1 MYQEL
6 AGGLLLR
13 GQEQERERLRNRID
27 RLRQL
32 ERGDATG
39 PGWRSPAPAIM
50 REPAPVREC
59 SPGPSF
65 WEWALAMR
73 LAGTKS

>member
-13 GQEQERERLRNRID
+13 GQEQERERFRDQIR
-27 RLRQL
+27 RLAEL

-39 PGWRSPAPAIM
+39 PGWRH
-50 REPAPVREC
+50 PAPVIKREPEPTRQR
-59 SPGPSF
+59 SRGPVLRQ
-65 WEWALAMR
+65 WIQALR
-73 LAGTKS
+73 PAGANG

>member
-6 AGGLLLR
+6 GSALLLR
-13 GQEQERERLRNRID
+13 GQEQERERFRTRID

-39 PGWRSPAPAIM
+39 PGWRSPAAVIE
-50 REPAPVREC
+50 REPGPARER
-59 SPGPSF
+59 SRGPSF

>member
-1 MYQEL
+1 MYQGL

-13 GQEQERERLRNRID
+13 GQEQERERFRNRID

-39 PGWRSPAPAIM
+39 PGWRSPAPAIT
-50 REPAPVREC
+50 REPAPAHERLRA
-59 SPGPSF
+59 PSF

>member
-1 MYQEL
+1 MYHEL

-13 GQEQERERLRNRID
+13 GQEQERERLRTRID

-39 PGWRSPAPAIM
+39 PGWPSPAAAVR
-50 REPAPVREC
+50 REPEPAHEC
-59 SPGPSF
+59 SRGPSF

-73 LAGTKS
+73 LAGTKG

>member
-27 RLRQL
+27 RLREL

-39 PGWRSPAPAIM
+39 PGWHSPAMAVR
-50 REPAPVREC
+50 REPEPAHESSRE
-59 SPGPSF
+59 PLF

-73 LAGTKS
+73 LVGTRS

>member
-6 AGGLLLR
+6 VGGLLLR
-13 GQEQERERLRNRID
+13 GQEQERDRFRRQID

-32 ERGDATG
+32 EGVAATG
-39 PGWRSPAPAIM
+39 PGWRSPAAAIM
-50 REPAPVREC
+50 REPETVREGWR
-59 SPGPSF
+59 GPSF

-73 LAGTKS
+73 LAGAKS

>member
-6 AGGLLLR
+6 GSALLLR
-13 GQEQERERLRNRID
+13 GQEQERERFRTRID

-39 PGWRSPAPAIM
+39 PGWRSPASAVK
-50 REPAPVREC
+50 RESEPARE
-59 SPGPSF
+59 SSREPSF
-65 WEWALAMR
+65 WQWALAMR
-73 LAGTKS
+73 LVGAKT

>member
-13 GQEQERERLRNRID
+13 GQEQERERLRTRID

-32 ERGDATG
+32 GGGDATG
-39 PGWRSPAPAIM
+39 PGWRSPALAIM
-50 REPAPVREC
+50 REPAPAHARTR
-59 SPGPSF
+59 GPSF

-73 LAGTKS
+73 LAGTKG